1 MISLIIFI
9 IAVVF
14 IYAVNLFLFVGEFG
28 FWFSTLII
36 FGSII
41 GMIAINGFIATLCS
55 KWLPDSWFS
64 DKFKFYQVSKKECRF
79 YEKLGIKKWKDK
91 TAELG
96 FLNGFRKNKFA
107 DPNNPEYIKKFI
119 LETNKGFLNHF
130 ISLFISFLAIFIL
143 PIKFWLPLGLPIA
156 ITSFILNIIP
166 VAILRYNMPRLQ
178 VMLKYAERKQN
189 KQ

>member
-1 MISLIIFI
+1 MISLIIFL

-14 IYAVNLFLFVGEFG
+14 TLSLNLILFANVYS
-28 FWFSTLII
+28 FWIITLIVV
-36 FGSII
+36 GSII
-41 GMIAINGFIATLCS
+41 GMIAINGFIAALCS

-96 FLNGFRKNKFA
+96 FLNGFRKNKLA
-107 DPNNPEYIKKFI
+107 EPDNPEYIKKFI
-119 LETNKGFLNHF
+119 METNKGFLNHF
-130 ISLFISFLAIFIL
+130 ICLFLSFLAIFIL

-156 ITSFILNIIP
+156 ITSFILNLIP

-178 VMLKYAERKQN
+178 IMLKYAERNLN
-189 KQ
+189 KK